1 MPYRVKP
8 VGGGRYRVVNAETG
22 AIKARRTTRAR
33 AQRQVNLL
41 RGREHGFVPT
51 GRKARDQRR

>member
-1 MPYRVKP
+1 MPYRVEP

-22 AIKARRTTRAR
+22 AVKARRTTRAR
-33 AQRQVNLL
+33 ARRQVNLL

-51 GRKARDQRR
+51 GAPARDKR

>member
-1 MPYRVKP
+1 MPYRIES

-22 AIKARRTTRAR
+22 AVKARRTSRAQ

-41 RGREHGFVPT
+41 RGREHGWHPT
-51 GRKARDQRR
+51 GRKAQDKR